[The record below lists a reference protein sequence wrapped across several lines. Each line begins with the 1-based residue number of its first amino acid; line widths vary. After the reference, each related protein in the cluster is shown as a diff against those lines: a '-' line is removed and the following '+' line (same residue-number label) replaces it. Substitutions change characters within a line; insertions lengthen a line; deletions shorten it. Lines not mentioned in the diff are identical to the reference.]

1 MAAATSWYEVQGY
14 EVEDV
19 SARKSWDLEAT
30 RGDEVRRIEVKG
42 SAGVR
47 DAVDLTAN
55 EVRNATDWSPCDL
68 FVVDGINLIED
79 GGTVRTGGGR
89 SRRWADWTPAPDA
102 LEPVA
107 FSHLLPVDPQELDVP
122 TVIEHVETTPS
133 PAI

>member
-1 MAAATSWYEVQGY
+1 MAAAASWYTAQGY
-14 EVEDV
+14 AVEDV

-68 FVVDGINLIED
+68 FVVDGIELTDD
-79 GGTVRTGGGR
+79 GRAVLTGAGR
-89 SRRWADWTPAPDA
+89 SRLWAN
-102 LEPVA
+102 
-107 FSHLLPVDPQELDVP
+107 
-122 TVIEHVETTPS
+122 
-133 PAI
+133 